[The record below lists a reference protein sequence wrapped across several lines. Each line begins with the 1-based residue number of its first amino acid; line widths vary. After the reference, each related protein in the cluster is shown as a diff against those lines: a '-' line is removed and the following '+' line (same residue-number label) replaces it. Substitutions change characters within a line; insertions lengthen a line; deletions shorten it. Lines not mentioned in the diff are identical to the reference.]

1 MMNKLDDALQLDRIA
16 NAIADEIA
24 DQFTIGFC
32 NDRMVEGFAE
42 VVKNHINALRLE
54 QEAKD
59 TELRDHF
66 AGLAMQTLPKNI
78 PEMETLARMSYVMAD
93 AMIAE
98 RNKHHKE
105 RHETFGEGQN

>member
-1 MMNKLDDALQLDRIA
+1 MSKNVPAYPSGESYTTFD
-16 NAIADEIA
+16 NASGI
-24 DQFTIGFC
+24 TSKHGKSPLHTG
-32 NDRMVEGFAE
+32 M
-42 VVKNHINALRLE
+42 
-54 QEAKD
+54 
-59 TELRDHF
+59 TLRDHF

-105 RHETFGEGQN
+105 RHETFGEEV